1 MKCWEKW
8 PRFAPDGPFFG
19 RTLWNSS
26 NWIKMTSIM
35 DSSCSSEGSKR
46 SVHCFSFFL
55 NSTLWLRTPSN
66 RWHQKPRHR
75 CQHIGVCGAVSSY
88 SGALSHYGAI
98 RVWIYNT
105 NSLERRANTLIKPQN
120 HAEKTAQ
127 SKWFPMHS
135 SVCLWV
141 HVTWES
147 NAWPLTCSCLQF
159 KDMHKQHLK
168 YI

>member
-105 NSLERRANTLIKPQN
+105 KSLEERANTLIKPQN

-135 SVCLWV
+135 SV
-141 HVTWES
+141 VTWES
-147 NAWPLTCSCLQF
+147 NAWPLTRSCLQF